1 MFLSFRCIENN
12 KNARRFLEQFDI
24 PFNFTKSPRIPFI
37 HFDYYGMVQEK
48 LSWNGSFRSLSE
60 SCIALWSFWKL
71 RKVRALS
78 ILLSHAWARWFGTR
92 VTLISLNIS
101 MHTDQVVLD
110 VFLLSH
116 FVFLSIS
123 YRFMVSEIKNLW
135 RACLMTILPR
145 KLLNYARERWT
156 QIICINY
163 LNYSQ

>member
-1 MFLSFRCIENN
+1 MCFYPFGVSKIIKMPGVSSSNLISHSTLLNHLVYHFLLIIMALAE
-12 KNARRFLEQFDI
+12 
-24 PFNFTKSPRIPFI
+24 
-37 HFDYYGMVQEK
+37 GK

-60 SCIALWSFWKL
+60 SCIAVWSFWKL

-78 ILLSHAWARWFGTR
+78 ILLSHAWARWFGTH

-116 FVFLSIS
+116 FVFLSIR
-123 YRFMVSEIKNLW
+123 YRFMVSEIKNLC